1 MKSSNVLFSRCLSR
15 DHIGHDVVDLDISKL
30 LSAKQKLIHHQSIC
44 EAQLTKFKD
53 AYLKSVAEKFDEMM
67 KQVSDIT
74 KREISSIDQEVSA
87 ITERL
92 NVANKISNGV
102 EDSPK
107 SLSRRRNNLL
117 KIDTSK
123 RISTTKLTGE
133 RSYKYFD
140 YPETD
145 SLEEDVERLCG
156 RMVTMEMNV
165 TLSGTN
171 GFSDAGVVQDDDF
184 LEQQVCSPGDD
195 VPDSCFQS

>member
-1 MKSSNVLFSRCLSR
+1 
-15 DHIGHDVVDLDISKL
+15 
-30 LSAKQKLIHHQSIC
+30 
-44 EAQLTKFKD
+44 
-53 AYLKSVAEKFDEMM
+53 MM
-67 KQVSDIT
+67 KQVSDTT

-92 NVANKISNGV
+92 NVANKMSNIG

-107 SLSRRRNNLL
+107 SLSRRKNNLM

-145 SLEEDVERLCG
+145 NLDEDVERLCG
-156 RMVTMEMNV
+156 RMVTKEMHA

-171 GFSDAGVVQDDDF
+171 GVSDVRVQEDDDF
-184 LEQQVCSPGDD
+184 LEEQVCSPGDD

>member
-1 MKSSNVLFSRCLSR
+1 MKSRNVLFSRCLSR

-30 LSAKQKLIHHQSIC
+30 LSAKQKLIKNQSIC
-44 EAQLTKFKD
+44 EAQLTSCKD

-67 KQVSDIT
+67 KQVSDTT

-92 NVANKISNGV
+92 KVANKMSNIG

-107 SLSRRRNNLL
+107 SLSRRRNNLM

-145 SLEEDVERLCG
+145 NLDEDVERLCR
-156 RMVTMEMNV
+156 RMVTKEMHV

-171 GFSDAGVVQDDDF
+171 GVTDPSVQEDDDF
-184 LEQQVCSPGDD
+184 LEEQVCSPGDD

>member
-1 MKSSNVLFSRCLSR
+1 
-15 DHIGHDVVDLDISKL
+15 
-30 LSAKQKLIHHQSIC
+30 
-44 EAQLTKFKD
+44 
-53 AYLKSVAEKFDEMM
+53 M
-67 KQVSDIT
+67 KQVSDTT

-92 NVANKISNGV
+92 KVANKMSNIG

-107 SLSRRRNNLL
+107 SLSRRRNNLM

-145 SLEEDVERLCG
+145 NLDEDVERLC
-156 RMVTMEMNV
+156 RWMVTKEMQV

-171 GFSDAGVVQDDDF
+171 GVTDASVQEDDDF
-184 LEQQVCSPGDD
+184 LEEQVCSPGDD